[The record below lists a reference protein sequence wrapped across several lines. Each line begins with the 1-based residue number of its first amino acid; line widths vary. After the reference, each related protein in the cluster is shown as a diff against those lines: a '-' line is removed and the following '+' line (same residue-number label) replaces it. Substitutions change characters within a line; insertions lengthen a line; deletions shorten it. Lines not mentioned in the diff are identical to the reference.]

1 MAASKADRLSMSSG
15 FCTFD
20 IDMFGSWFGRKNRD
34 KEELG
39 ESDGAGF
46 GDWSFLGADMHS
58 HFVPGIDDG
67 SPNIETSV
75 ELVKG
80 MVEMG
85 YSTIVTTPHIMVD
98 FYPNTTE
105 KILDGLQVLRSAL
118 EKAQIKVEIR
128 AAAEYF
134 IDEYFTEQLEKR
146 DLLTVVDK
154 QVLVEFSMYSEPPML
169 KEVLFKMM
177 TMGYRP
183 IMAHPER
190 YNYYHGNV
198 DTFREF
204 KDRGCLLQLNAL
216 SVAGYYGENVRRV
229 AEDLLQRGL
238 YDYCGSDV
246 HHDRH
251 LAGMKALTTKK
262 AFRPLTSYPFLNKK
276 LCF

>member
-1 MAASKADRLSMSSG
+1 
-15 FCTFD
+15 
-20 IDMFGSWFGRKNRD
+20 MFGNLFNRKNRE
-34 KEELG
+34 KEHTGDGGLG
-39 ESDGAGF
+39 EF

-58 HFVPGIDDG
+58 HFIPGIDDG
-67 SPNIETSV
+67 APTMEASI
-75 ELVKG
+75 ELVRG

-85 YSTIVTTPHIMVD
+85 YTTLVTTPHVMVD

-105 KILDGLQVLRSAL
+105 KILDGLGVLRNAL
-118 EKAQIKVEIR
+118 QAEGIGIEVR

-134 IDEYFTEQLEKR
+134 IDEYFTERLAKR
-146 DLLTVVDK
+146 DLLPIVDQ

-190 YNYYHGNV
+190 YNYYHNHL
-198 DTFREF
+198 DTYLEF
-204 KDRGCLLQLNAL
+204 KDRGCLFQLNAL
-216 SVAGYYGENVRRV
+216 SVSGYYGKGVQRV
-229 AEDLLQRGL
+229 AEELLQRGM

-251 LAGMKALTTKK
+251 IAGMKAMMKNK
-262 AFRPLTSYPFLNKK
+262 AFRTISSYPFLNKK